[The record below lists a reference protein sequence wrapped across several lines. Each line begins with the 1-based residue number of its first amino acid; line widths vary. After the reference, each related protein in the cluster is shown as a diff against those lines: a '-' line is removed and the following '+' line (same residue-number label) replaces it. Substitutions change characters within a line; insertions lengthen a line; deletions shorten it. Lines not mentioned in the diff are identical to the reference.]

1 MDEYLEKLSADA
13 YKRELEQEE
22 NVVRSL
28 PFIAAIASVTL
39 LVLREFGDGL
49 PPPDGSFAALAL
61 HGLMVGIGLTF
72 LYVFVFLFMA
82 LRSRRYRYPIDEL
95 EIRRIAD
102 ELIDYYANEDL
113 SGGEADDAAL
123 RDLRRQMI
131 EQFSAAATNNRQQ
144 NELRHAARSKA
155 FNGLILGV
163 ALSLMFVGTIY
174 ILEMTNAPSG
184 KARPDFA
191 QMEVLHGDPDRAD
204 DN

>member
-1 MDEYLEKLSADA
+1 MDEYLEKLFAEA
-13 YKRELEQEE
+13 YERELEQEE

-49 PPPDGSFAALAL
+49 PPPDGSLAALAL

-72 LYVFVFLFMA
+72 LYVFVFLFIA
-82 LRSRRYRYPIDEL
+82 LRSRSYRYPIDEP
-95 EIRRIAD
+95 EIRRTAD
-102 ELIDYYANEDL
+102 ELIDFYTNEGL
-113 SGGEADDAAL
+113 PGAEADDAAL

-131 EQFSAAATNNRQQ
+131 EQFAAAATNNRRQ

-163 ALSLMFVGTIY
+163 ALSLMFVATIY
-174 ILEMTNAPSG
+174 IMGMTTATSG
-184 KARPDFA
+184 
-191 QMEVLHGDPDRAD
+191 
-204 DN
+204 